1 MLGEH
6 GNKQFAPWSCVSF
19 RGMPLDVWAKK
30 DERFRFDRE
39 ALQKNPSAADGSH
52 SPENTAPNTALR
64 RPPRAWRTSFC
75 TTKRPLCLP
84 ARSFAENT
92 ANPGCLPESPCVL
105 GANGVEQIVELPLT
119 AEEQAQFHACC
130 DGIRA
135 NMEHWKDI
143 RNI

>member
-19 RGMPLDVWAKK
+19 RGMPLDVWAKT

-39 ALQKNPSAADGSH
+39 ALQKESIGGGWVTFSGKY
-52 SPENTAPNTALR
+52 
-64 RPPRAWRTSFC
+64 C
-75 TTKRPLCLP
+75 TESGL
-84 ARSFAENT
+84 FA
-92 ANPGCLPESPCVL
+92 GVPCVL